1 MTIIQLVQ
9 NDKQSFSV
17 SKGLVKAFQSY
28 QKRYLSVGKKLN
40 LKKFLPEIVYR
51 TMRLEGEQIT
61 RKEAQALYK

>member
-1 MTIIQLVQ
+1 MTVTKLVQ
-9 NDKQSFSV
+9 ND
-17 SKGLVKAFQSY
+17 KGLVKAFKRY
-28 QKRYLSVGKKLN
+28 NERYLSVGKKLN